1 MRKWF
6 LLYFPRTL
14 STQQYKWVPVEKY
27 WESMALNDSI
37 VPLLDLEPKS
47 YETNNNPSICF
58 VHTSVDNSSYHQ
70 DTRDFLGREWDR
82 GRLLS
87 ATSLMKEEE
96 FFTMMVWVIS
106 DWVDE
111 RHVLGICPC
120 QPCPCCTKWAQ
131 THWSVLLNYPIHVFQ
146 LNHLSRWRCQHLKR
160 NDMH

>member
-1 MRKWF
+1 MTHWSQC
-6 LLYFPRTL
+6 LTL
-14 STQQYKWVPVEKY
+14 S
-27 WESMALNDSI
+27 LN
-37 VPLLDLEPKS
+37 LMKQ
-47 YETNNNPSICF
+47 TTNNPSICF